1 MDSNGWA
8 QSATQNLT
16 GEILVDHDTFLKRE
30 QRKEPFQ
37 IYKDIQKGHDE
48 KT

>member
-1 MDSNGWA
+1 MDSNGWT

-16 GEILVDHDTFLKRE
+16 GEILVDRE

-37 IYKDIQKGHDE
+37 IYKDIQKGHDK

>member
-1 MDSNGWA
+1 MDGLKA
-8 QSATQNLT
+8 QHKTFK
-16 GEILVDHDTFLKRE
+16 GEILVDHDTLLKRE